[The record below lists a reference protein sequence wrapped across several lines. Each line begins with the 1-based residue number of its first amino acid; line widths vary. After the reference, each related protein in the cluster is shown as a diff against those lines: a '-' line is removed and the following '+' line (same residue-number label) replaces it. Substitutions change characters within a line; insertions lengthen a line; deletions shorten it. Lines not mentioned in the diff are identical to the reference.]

1 MTANDDGATAGGD
14 APTIRVP
21 RRQEFAVYA
30 IAVCSHVVSRMAFL
44 VVPLWAVSLDTPP
57 VVLGIVIGAYQLPS
71 LFLSIPAG
79 ALMDRLGPRRM
90 MIYFALTMAIFSTL
104 YPALPWVA
112 PLIALQM
119 IVGSAASMSWM
130 GAQTLLAR
138 MMRGSAAHAGRMTIS
153 AHTGSFL
160 GPMIAGPA
168 WDLFGPWGAFLA
180 MSAAGLLMVAIVSI
194 LPAEKDRAAAPLQKG
209 DLAPHFADYRDA
221 FKLLALPM
229 VAVAFCASIL
239 DHAASGMRNSFYVVW
254 LDEIGLTGTAIG
266 ALISVTSVAAV
277 LTALKVGWL
286 TSLFR
291 DTWVLLVSFALGIVL
306 ISITPVL
313 GSFTLLF
320 IVAAVRG
327 GVLGFGH
334 PLTLSMV
341 SRSVSENDQGKA
353 IGLRLTG
360 NRISD
365 ILTPVAMG
373 AAVEGFGLEK
383 SFYVVGG
390 VLLVMI
396 FVLAIHVRRADHS
409 GQVR

>member
-1 MTANDDGATAGGD
+1 MT
-14 APTIRVP
+14 RVL
-21 RRQEFAVYA
+21 RRHEFAVYA

-44 VVPLWAVSLDTPP
+44 VVPLWAVSLDVPP
-57 VVLGIVIGAYQLPS
+57 VILGVVIGAYQLPS

-79 ALMDRLGPRRM
+79 ALMDRLGPRRL
-90 MIYFALTMAIFSTL
+90 MIYFALAMAIFSAV

-112 PLIALQM
+112 PLIVLQM

-130 GAQTLLAR
+130 GAQTLLAH
-138 MMRGSAAHAGRMTIS
+138 MMRGSATHAGRMTIS

-168 WDLFGPWGAFLA
+168 WDLFGPWGAFLT
-180 MSAAGLLMVAIVSI
+180 MSAAGLFMVGAVSI
-194 LPAEKDRAAAPLQKG
+194 LPAEKGRAAVSLRKS
-209 DLAPHFADYRDA
+209 DLTPHLSDYRDA
-221 FKLLALPM
+221 FKLLALPV
-229 VAVAFCASIL
+229 VAVAACASIL

-254 LDEIGLTGTAIG
+254 LNEVGLTGTAIG

-291 DTWVLLVSFALGIVL
+291 DTWVLLVSFALGILL

-320 IVAAVRG
+320 IVAAIRG

-334 PLTLSMV
+334 PLPLSMV
-341 SRSVSENDQGKA
+341 SRSVGDDDQGKA

-360 NRISD
+360 NRVAD
-365 ILTPVAMG
+365 IVTPVAMG
-373 AAVEGFGLEK
+373 AAVEGLGLEN

-396 FVLAIHVRRADHS
+396 FILAMHARRADHL
-409 GQVR
+409 GQAR